1 MREWLRLE
9 GTLEIVWS
17 DLLLRQGPPKWDAH
31 ELWIVYLQHS
41 IPLE

>member
-9 GTLEIVWS
+9 GPLEIVWS
-17 DLLLRQGPPKWDAH
+17 DPCSSSIPLEQDAH
-31 ELWIVYLQHS
+31 ELWIVYLQHC